1 MMDHD
6 ECTGTLG
13 AVEIS
18 RGFANWLRDGE
29 YMGKHARIQLVR
41 IASNDE
47 SKRRGKIQQRKIV
60 KNKEERR

>member
-47 SKRRGKIQQRKIV
+47 SK
-60 KNKEERR
+60 